1 MFEQYLAALLSL
13 RQAHDLA
20 FSALPDAPVQI
31 DGKGGKAAQD
41 RRSPEQPSP
50 ADAAEAAPVDRPVA
64 AGPTGSSEWDP
75 CPCRQWGV
83 ARGDHH
89 GCVALLKE
97 LFPQLDQEL
106 DAWEAAYSRLY
117 R

>member
-75 CPCRQWGV
+75 CPCRQWGSP
-83 ARGDHH
+83 A
-89 GCVALLKE
+89 ATTTA
-97 LFPQLDQEL
+97 
-106 DAWEAAYSRLY
+106 AWPC
-117 R
+117 